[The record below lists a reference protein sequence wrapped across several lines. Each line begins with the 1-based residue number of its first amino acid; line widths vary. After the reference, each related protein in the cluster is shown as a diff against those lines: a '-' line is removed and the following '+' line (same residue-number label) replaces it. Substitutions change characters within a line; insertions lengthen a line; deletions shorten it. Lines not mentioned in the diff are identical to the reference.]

1 MLSSMTVLIGA
12 SCGVVRSGL
21 CQQHSCGRR
30 EERHWAHEAT
40 SSILRDD
47 GRRCP
52 ECVHKRRSP
61 QLRAAV
67 ERALP
72 CARRQPCCSGAV
84 HGQGRV
90 PYAPLSTSPCTTAV
104 TSSLVSSCCTGPR
117 GWLTAAELQETDALG
132 SPHLGTA
139 TIPVSELL
147 SGQVVTGWHVLKH
160 RTGRGVSFGK
170 ASIRVTVQYVPVS
183 KARALCAAM
192 TSKRPLDYLRCLPS
206 SWSLTNASSCA
217 VCGCIPC
224 RA

>member
-1 MLSSMTVLIGA
+1 MTVG
-12 SCGVVRSGL
+12 GVRSAYTSVAARSFEP
-21 CQQHSCGRR
+21 QWN
-30 EERHWAHEAT
+30 ERF
-40 SSILRDD
+40 
-47 GRRCP
+47 
-52 ECVHKRRSP
+52 
-61 QLRAAV
+61 
-67 ERALP
+67 
-72 CARRQPCCSGAV
+72 
-84 HGQGRV
+84 RV
-90 PYAPLSTSPCTTAV
+90 PVASHAVAVQFTVKVGCHTLPLSTSSCTTAV

-192 TSKRPLDYLRCLPS
+192 TSQAAVGLLALS
-206 SWSLTNASSCA
+206 SIVMVSDKC
-217 VCGCIPC
+217 
-224 RA
+224 